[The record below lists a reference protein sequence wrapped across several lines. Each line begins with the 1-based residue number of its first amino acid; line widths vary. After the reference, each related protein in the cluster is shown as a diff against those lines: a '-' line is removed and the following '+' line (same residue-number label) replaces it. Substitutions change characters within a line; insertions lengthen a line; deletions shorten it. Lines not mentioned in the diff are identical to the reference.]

1 MYAIAEIQGYQYK
14 LEKDQILFV
23 NQLEGNEGDTFEID
37 KVLLTDKDGKV
48 AVGAPV
54 VKGAKIKAN
63 ILGHVKGDK
72 VMIFKK
78 NRRKGYKVKRGH
90 RQSMTKIQIVEIK

>member
-1 MYAIAEIQGYQYK
+1 MYAIAEIQGFQYK
-14 LEKDQILFV
+14 VEKDQILYV

-37 KVLLTDKDGKV
+37 KVLLTDNDGKV
-48 AVGAPV
+48 SVGAPV
-54 VKGAKIKAN
+54 VEGAKIKAN
-63 ILGHVKGDK
+63 ILGHLKGDK

-90 RQSMTKIQIVEIK
+90 RQYMTKIQIVEIN

>member
-14 LEKDQILFV
+14 IEKDQILYV

-37 KVLLTDKDGKV
+37 KILLTDKDGKV
-48 AVGAPV
+48 SVGAPI

-63 ILGHVKGDK
+63 ILGHLKGDK

-78 NRRKGYKVKRGH
+78 NRRKGYQVKRGH
-90 RQSMTKIQIVEIK
+90 RQYLTKIQIIEIK

>member
-14 LEKDQILFV
+14 VEKDQILFV

-48 AVGAPV
+48 SVGSPI

-63 ILGHVKGDK
+63 ILGHLKGDK

-90 RQSMTKIQIVEIK
+90 RQSLTKIQIIEIK

>member
-1 MYAIAEIQGYQYK
+1 MYAIAEIQGFQYK
-14 LEKDQILFV
+14 VEKDQILFV
-23 NQLEGNEGDTFEID
+23 NQLEGNEGETIEID

-48 AVGAPV
+48 TVGSPV

-63 ILGHVKGDK
+63 ILGHLKGDK

-90 RQSMTKIQIVEIK
+90 RQSLTKIQILEIK

>member
-14 LEKDQILFV
+14 VEKDQILYV

-48 AVGAPV
+48 SVGAPV

-63 ILGHVKGDK
+63 ILGHLKGDK

-90 RQSMTKIQIVEIK
+90 RQSLTKIQIIEIK